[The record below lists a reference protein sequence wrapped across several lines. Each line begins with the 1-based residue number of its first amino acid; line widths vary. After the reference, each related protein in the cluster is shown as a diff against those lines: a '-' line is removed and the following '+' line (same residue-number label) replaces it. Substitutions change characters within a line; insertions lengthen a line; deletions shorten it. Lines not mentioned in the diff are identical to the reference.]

1 MNQCRANEFGFRHAR
16 LFCQSGKRF
25 VFFRSE
31 CRLNGVWTL
40 ATHMPPRKA
49 ERIGEATD
57 SKTNMR
63 LLSFLGA
70 TDVAPIFEVTPSLPL
85 EK

>member
-1 MNQCRANEFGFRHAR
+1 
-16 LFCQSGKRF
+16 
-25 VFFRSE
+25 
-31 CRLNGVWTL
+31 
-40 ATHMPPRKA
+40 MPPREA